1 MTMTLDSFCAT
12 VGIAARPIGVYDAPD
27 PGLFSP
33 VVPLK
38 RCIFDHYEG
47 WQRGETLVIDATSL
61 GCPGCGYWLTGV
73 GRFPSREAMVNF
85 LTVKEGLR
93 DRGELTEAWLEA
105 NPVSFPVHGHILI
118 GPVRED
124 LAGYLKT
131 VTFFVTP
138 DQLSVLVT
146 GAHYH
151 HHAHPGAPEPVLAP
165 IGSGC
170 GQMLSLFPDLHQAQA
185 IIGATDIA
193 MRQCL
198 PADCLSFTVT
208 PPMLERLLSLDDGHS
223 FLEKPFLQRLRSA
236 RETAAR

>member
-1 MTMTLDSFCAT
+1 MTLTLTSLCAAA
-12 VGIAARPIGVYDAPD
+12 GITTRPIGVYDAPD
-27 PGLFSP
+27 PEPFAPL
-33 VVPLK
+33 VPLK
-38 RCIFDHYEG
+38 RCIFDHYEA
-47 WQRGETLVIDATSL
+47 WQQGETVVIDGASQ

-73 GRFPSREAMVNF
+73 GRFPSRAAMVDF

-93 DRGELTEAWLEA
+93 ERGSLTEAWLGA
-105 NPVSFPVHGHILI
+105 HPVSVPVQGHILV
-118 GPVRED
+118 GPVRQD
-124 LAGYLKT
+124 LARYLRT

-151 HHAHPGAPEPVLAP
+151 AHPEDPEPVLAP

-170 GQMLSLFPDLHQAQA
+170 GQVFSLFPDLGQAQA

-198 PADCLSFTVT
+198 PPDLLTFTVT
-208 PPMLERLLSLDDGHS
+208 MPMLERLLSLDDGHS
-223 FLEKPFLQRLRSA
+223 FLEKPFLRRLRSSRA
-236 RETAAR
+236 LS

>member
-1 MTMTLDSFCAT
+1 
-12 VGIAARPIGVYDAPD
+12 
-27 PGLFSP
+27 
-33 VVPLK
+33 VPLQ

-47 WQRGETLVIDATSL
+47 WQRGETLVIDGTSR

-73 GRFPSREAMVNF
+73 GRFPSREAMVEF

-93 DRGELTEAWLEA
+93 ERSGLTEAWLEA
-105 NPVSFPVHGHILI
+105 HPVSFPSHGHILI
-118 GPVRED
+118 GPLRQDLVR
-124 LAGYLKT
+124 YLRT

-151 HHAHPGAPEPVLAP
+151 AHPGDPEPVLAP

-170 GQMLSLFPDLHQAQA
+170 GQMFSLFPDLDQAQA

-198 PADCLSFTVT
+198 PQDHLSFTVT

-223 FLEKPFLQRLRSA
+223 FLGKPFLQRVRLA
-236 RETAAR
+236 RGETAAH